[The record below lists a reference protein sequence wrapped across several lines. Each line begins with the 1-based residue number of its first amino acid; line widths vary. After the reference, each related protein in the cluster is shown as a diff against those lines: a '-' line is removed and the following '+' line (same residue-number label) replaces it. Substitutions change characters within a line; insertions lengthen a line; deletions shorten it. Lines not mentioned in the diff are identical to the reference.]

1 MKLNYERAIV
11 GTDTFINV
19 EDFEPYGTN
28 HDDEVAQRMLM
39 NEQHNDII
47 GPNQVHPSTRRKPS
61 LQSEDIAQQLPR
73 SAVTSSRISA
83 NTKKDY
89 PSHFNPSVKSNSITP
104 AVK

>member
-19 EDFEPYGTN
+19 EDFEPYSHN
-28 HDDEVAQRMLM
+28 HDDEVEQRMLM
-39 NEQHNDII
+39 NHQHNDIV
-47 GPNQVHPSTRRKPS
+47 GQVHPSTRRKPS

-83 NTKKDY
+83 NTKKD
-89 PSHFNPSVKSNSITP
+89 PSQLNPSAKSNSITP